1 MSLLNMII
9 AENRR
14 VKYDYHIIKS
24 FEAGIVLKGTE
35 VKSVRARH
43 SSIKMAYCYEK
54 NNEIFIKDYH
64 IALYNNGIAHDVLR
78 IKKLLLKKREI
89 KEIKGLSAKKHY
101 TLVPVSVYSK
111 GKYIKLHIALVIGK
125 NKRDKREEIK
135 KRDYERSLRQ
145 DIFI

>member
-1 MSLLNMII
+1 MII
-9 AENRR
+9 TENRK

-35 VKSVRARH
+35 VKSIRARR
-43 SSIKMAYCYEK
+43 SSIKSAYCYER

-64 IALYNNGIAHDVLR
+64 VSLYHNGMVHDVLR

-89 KEIKGLSAKKHY
+89 KEIKGLSSKKHY
-101 TLVPVSVYSK
+101 TLVPMSVYSK
-111 GKYIKLHIALVIGK
+111 GKYIKLQIALVIGK
-125 NKRDKREEIK
+125 KKYDKRAEIK
-135 KRDYERSLRQ
+135 KREYERSLRQ